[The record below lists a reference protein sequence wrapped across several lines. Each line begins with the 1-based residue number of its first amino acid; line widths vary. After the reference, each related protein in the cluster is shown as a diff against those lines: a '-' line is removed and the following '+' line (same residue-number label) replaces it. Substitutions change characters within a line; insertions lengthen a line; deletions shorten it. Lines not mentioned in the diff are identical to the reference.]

1 MYFMPDEESLAGL
14 GRNGD
19 VDVLKS
25 PLEYPEVRSGWG
37 QQSDVARTAGNQLV
51 LFTHRESSDQFV
63 AKLGYCFRFK
73 FAPLI
78 HLVLRAFCADR
89 DASDGE
95 RILAARCYGRNQR
108 FV

>member
-1 MYFMPDEESLAGL
+1 MHFLPDEESFAGL
-14 GRNGD
+14 GSNGD
-19 VDVLKS
+19 VHVLKS
-25 PLEYPEVRSGWG
+25 PFEDPEVRSGWS
-37 QQSDVARTAGNQLV
+37 QQGDVTGTTRNRLV

-63 AKLGYCFRFK
+63 AKLSYRLRFK

-95 RILAARCYGRNQR
+95 RILADGCD
-108 FV
+108 